1 MLQELLTS
9 ISINQNSTDSKILG
23 QVALVQQTNKLR
35 VIEGKVKSCCQ
46 SRFSSLNIGVILL
59 AANMILGLASFVA
72 YQISFAQSDGNDN
85 IIANQVRFSKPVNL
99 TNNARDSVYAQVAS
113 SGENV
118 YVVWQENPPS
128 GFSSQRDGLINYEIF
143 IKKSVDGG
151 QTFGDEI
158 NLSNNP
164 GFSEHPQIAA
174 SGNNVYV
181 AWIDNSPLVGSSSQ
195 AEDNK
200 KIMFKKS
207 TDAGNTFAE
216 TITLSD
222 VQAAD
227 SFNLE
232 MAAAGNNVYAVWQVT
247 PLPPQFNTDQDNVQS
262 AGIFLAMSSDK
273 GETFQEAKSL
283 SDNVLKSY
291 PKVAAYQNKVYVIW
305 NVGIIGDNTSP
316 KNNNNNNN
324 NTNDSSTNN
333 GIYLT
338 KSFDGGSTFD
348 EALKLN
354 ANWNSVG
361 ESQIAASGDTVYVV
375 WGGNP
380 DEKVAGNLFY
390 TSSLDNGV
398 SFSAARTLTE
408 RNTLN
413 AEVATVDNGNEVYLA
428 WQGVLPNDNE
438 EIFVKKSADNGATF
452 TEISENVSNNESISE
467 CTSISISEDS
477 RKVYLAWED
486 SPAGNHEILFAYN
499 I

>member
-1 MLQELLTS
+1 VRELLTS
-9 ISINQNSTDSKILG
+9 ISINQNSSDSKILG
-23 QVALVQQTNKLR
+23 ELTLVQQINKLR
-35 VIEGKVKSCCQ
+35 VIEGKVRSCCQ
-46 SRFSSLNIGVILL
+46 SQLSSLNIGVILF
-59 AANMILGLASFVA
+59 AANMVLGLVSFVA
-72 YQISFAQSDGNDN
+72 YQNSFAQSDGNEN
-85 IIANQVRFSKPVNL
+85 IVANQVRFSEPVNL

-113 SGENV
+113 SGNNV
-118 YVVWQENPPS
+118 FIVWQENPPS
-128 GFSSQRDGLINYEIF
+128 GFSLQRDGLINYEIF
-143 IKKSVDGG
+143 IKKSDDGG

-181 AWIDNSPLVGSSSQ
+181 AWIDNSPLVGTSSQ
-195 AEDNK
+195 AVDNK

-207 TDAGNTFAE
+207 TDAGNTFGE

-222 VQAAD
+222 VQDAD
-227 SFNLE
+227 SSNLE

-247 PLPPQFNTDQDNVQS
+247 PLPPQFNADQDSVQS
-262 AGIFLAMSSDK
+262 AGIFLATSSDN
-273 GETFQEAKSL
+273 GETFHEAQSL

-316 KNNNNNNN
+316 ENNNN
-324 NTNDSSTNN
+324 DSSIDN

-338 KSFDGGSTFD
+338 KSFDGGRTFD
-348 EALKLN
+348 NTLKLN

-361 ESQIAASGDTVYVV
+361 ESQVAASGDSVYVV

-390 TSSLDNGV
+390 TSSLDNGA
-398 SFSAARTLTE
+398 SFSAAKTLTE
-408 RNTLN
+408 RTTLN
-413 AEVATVDNGNEVYLA
+413 AEVATANNGNQVYLA
-428 WQGVLPNDNE
+428 WQGILPDDNE

-452 TEISENVSNNESISE
+452 TEISENVSNNAGISE
-467 CTSISISEDS
+467 CTSISISDDS
-477 RKVYLAWED
+477 KKVYLAWED
-486 SPAGNHEILFAYN
+486 SPSGNHEILFAHN

>member
-1 MLQELLTS
+1 
-9 ISINQNSTDSKILG
+9 LG
-23 QVALVQQTNKLR
+23 QVTLVQQINKLR
-35 VIEGKVKSCCQ
+35 VIEGKVRSCCR
-46 SRFSSLNIGVILL
+46 SRLSSLNIGVILL
-59 AANMILGLASFVA
+59 AANMVLGLVSFVA
-72 YQISFAQSDGNDN
+72 YQNSFAQSDGNDN
-85 IIANQVRFSKPVNL
+85 IVANQVRFSEPVNL

-113 SGENV
+113 SGNNV
-118 YVVWQENPPS
+118 FIVWQENPPS

-181 AWIDNSPLVGSSSQ
+181 AWIDNSPLVGTSSQ

-207 TDAGNTFAE
+207 TDAGNTFGE

-222 VQAAD
+222 VQDAD
-227 SFNLE
+227 SSNLE

-247 PLPPQFNTDQDNVQS
+247 PLPPQFNAGQDDVQS
-262 AGIFLAMSSDK
+262 AGIFIATSSDN
-273 GETFQEAKSL
+273 GETFQDAKSL

-316 KNNNNNNN
+316 ENNNN
-324 NTNDSSTNN
+324 DSSIDN

-338 KSFDGGSTFD
+338 KSFDGGRTFD
-348 EALKLN
+348 NTLKLN

-361 ESQIAASGDTVYVV
+361 ESQIAASGDSVYVV

-408 RNTLN
+408 RTTLN
-413 AEVATVDNGNEVYLA
+413 AEVAATDNGNEVYLA
-428 WQGVLPNDNE
+428 WQGILPNDNE

-452 TEISENVSNNESISE
+452 TEISENVSNNEGISE
-467 CTSISISEDS
+467 CTSISISEDP

-486 SPAGNHEILFAYN
+486 SPSGNHEILFARN
-499 I
+499 V

>member
-1 MLQELLTS
+1 
-9 ISINQNSTDSKILG
+9 
-23 QVALVQQTNKLR
+23 
-35 VIEGKVKSCCQ
+35 
-46 SRFSSLNIGVILL
+46 L
-59 AANMILGLASFVA
+59 AANMVLGLVSFVA
-72 YQISFAQSDGNDN
+72 YQNSFAQSDGNDN
-85 IIANQVRFSKPVNL
+85 IVANQVRFSEPVNL

-113 SGENV
+113 SGNNV
-118 YVVWQENPPS
+118 FIVWQENPPS

-181 AWIDNSPLVGSSSQ
+181 AWIDNSPLVGTSSH

-207 TDAGNTFAE
+207 TDAGNSFGE

-222 VQAAD
+222 VQDAD
-227 SFNLE
+227 SSNLE

-247 PLPPQFNTDQDNVQS
+247 PLPPQFNADEDSVQS
-262 AGIFLAMSSDK
+262 AGIFLMTSSDN
-273 GETFQEAKSL
+273 GETFQEAKSV

-316 KNNNNNNN
+316 VNNNNNNN
-324 NTNDSSTNN
+324 NDSSTNN

-338 KSFDGGSTFD
+338 KSYDGGRTFD
-348 EALKLN
+348 NTLKLN

-361 ESQIAASGDTVYVV
+361 ESQIAASGDSVYVV

-390 TSSLDNGV
+390 TSSLDNGA
-398 SFSAARTLTE
+398 SFAAARTLTE
-408 RNTLN
+408 KNTLN
-413 AEVATVDNGNEVYLA
+413 AEVAATDNGNEVYLA
-428 WQGVLPNDNE
+428 WQGVLPDDNE
-438 EIFVKKSADNGATF
+438 EIFVKKSTDSGATF
-452 TEISENVSNNESISE
+452 TEISENVSNNEGISE
-467 CTSISISEDS
+467 CTSISISEDP

-486 SPAGNHEILFAYN
+486 SPSGNHEILFARN
-499 I
+499 L

>member
-1 MLQELLTS
+1 M
-9 ISINQNSTDSKILG
+9 G
-23 QVALVQQTNKLR
+23 QVTLVQQINKLR
-35 VIEGKVKSCCQ
+35 VIEGKVRSCCR
-46 SRFSSLNIGVILL
+46 SRLSSLNIGVILL
-59 AANMILGLASFVA
+59 AANMVLGLVSFVA
-72 YQISFAQSDGNDN
+72 YQNSFAQSDGNDN
-85 IIANQVRFSKPVNL
+85 IVANQVRFSEPVNL

-113 SGENV
+113 SGNNV
-118 YVVWQENPPS
+118 FIVWQENPPS

-181 AWIDNSPLVGSSSQ
+181 AWIDNSPLVGTSSQ

-207 TDAGNTFAE
+207 TDAGNSFGE

-222 VQAAD
+222 VQDAD
-227 SFNLE
+227 SSNLE

-247 PLPPQFNTDQDNVQS
+247 PLPPQFNADQDSVQS
-262 AGIFLAMSSDK
+262 AGIFLATSSDN

-316 KNNNNNNN
+316 VNNNNNNN
-324 NTNDSSTNN
+324 NDSSANN

-338 KSFDGGSTFD
+338 KSYDGGRTFD
-348 EALKLN
+348 NTLKLN

-361 ESQIAASGDTVYVV
+361 ESQIAASGDSVYVV

-390 TSSLDNGV
+390 TSSLDNGA
-398 SFSAARTLTE
+398 SFPAARTLTE
-408 RNTLN
+408 KNTLN
-413 AEVATVDNGNEVYLA
+413 AEVAATDNGNEVYLA
-428 WQGVLPNDNE
+428 WQGVLPDDNE
-438 EIFVKKSADNGATF
+438 EIFVKKSTDSGATF
-452 TEISENVSNNESISE
+452 TEISENVSNNEGISE
-467 CTSISISEDS
+467 CTSISISEDP

-486 SPAGNHEILFAYN
+486 SPSGNHEILFARN
-499 I
+499 V

>member
-9 ISINQNSTDSKILG
+9 ISINQNSSDSKILG
-23 QVALVQQTNKLR
+23 QVTLVQQINKLR
-35 VIEGKVKSCCQ
+35 VIEGKVRSCCR
-46 SRFSSLNIGVILL
+46 SRLSSLNIGVILL
-59 AANMILGLASFVA
+59 AANMVLGLVSFVA
-72 YQISFAQSDGNDN
+72 YQNSFAQSDGNDN
-85 IIANQVRFSKPVNL
+85 IVANQVRFSEPVNL

-113 SGENV
+113 SGNNV
-118 YVVWQENPPS
+118 FIVWQENPPS

-207 TDAGNTFAE
+207 TDAGNTFSE

-227 SFNLE
+227 SSNLE

-247 PLPPQFNTDQDNVQS
+247 PLPPQFNAGQANVQS
-262 AGIFLAMSSDK
+262 AGIFLATSSDN
-273 GETFQEAKSL
+273 GETFQEAKTL

-316 KNNNNNNN
+316 ENNNNNNN
-324 NTNDSSTNN
+324 NNNDSSTNN

-338 KSFDGGSTFD
+338 KSFDAGRTFD
-348 EALKLN
+348 DTQKLN
-354 ANWNSVG
+354 ADWNSVG
-361 ESQIAASGDTVYVV
+361 ESQIAASGDSVYVV

-390 TSSLDNGV
+390 TSSLDNGA

-413 AEVATVDNGNEVYLA
+413 AEVATADNGNEVYLA
-428 WQGVLPNDNE
+428 WQGVLPDDNE
-438 EIFVKKSADNGATF
+438 EIFVKRSADNGATF
-452 TEISENVSNNESISE
+452 TEISENVSNNEGISE

>member
-1 MLQELLTS
+1 
-9 ISINQNSTDSKILG
+9 
-23 QVALVQQTNKLR
+23 
-35 VIEGKVKSCCQ
+35 
-46 SRFSSLNIGVILL
+46 
-59 AANMILGLASFVA
+59 
-72 YQISFAQSDGNDN
+72 
-85 IIANQVRFSKPVNL
+85 
-99 TNNARDSVYAQVAS
+99 
-113 SGENV
+113 
-118 YVVWQENPPS
+118 VWQENPPS

-174 SGNNVYV
+174 PGNNVYV

-207 TDAGNTFAE
+207 TDAGNTYGE

-227 SFNLE
+227 SSNLE

-247 PLPPQFNTDQDNVQS
+247 PLPPQFNADQDDIQS
-262 AGIFLAMSSDK
+262 AGIFLAMSSDN

-316 KNNNNNNN
+316 ENNNNNNDN
-324 NTNDSSTNN
+324 STSN

-338 KSFDGGSTFD
+338 KSFDGGRTFD
-348 EALKLN
+348 DTLKLN

-361 ESQIAASGDTVYVV
+361 ESQVAASGDSVYVV

-390 TSSLDNGV
+390 TSSPNNGV
-398 SFSAARTLTE
+398 SFSAARALTE
-408 RNTLN
+408 RTTLN
-413 AEVATVDNGNEVYLA
+413 AEVAAADNGNEVYLA
-428 WQGVLPNDNE
+428 WQGVLSDDNE
-438 EIFVKKSADNGATF
+438 EIYAKKSTDSGATF
-452 TEISENVSNNESISE
+452 TEINQNVSNNEGISE
-467 CTSISISEDS
+467 CTSISISDDS

-486 SPAGNHEILFAYN
+486 SPSGNHEILFATN
-499 I
+499 L

>member
-1 MLQELLTS
+1 LA
-9 ISINQNSTDSKILG
+9 
-23 QVALVQQTNKLR
+23 V
-35 VIEGKVKSCCQ
+35 
-46 SRFSSLNIGVILL
+46 NIV
-59 AANMILGLASFVA
+59 LGLFSFVA
-72 YQISFAQSDGNDN
+72 SQDIYSQYEADDNTIS
-85 IIANQVRFSKPVNL
+85 NQLRFSEPVNL

-113 SGENV
+113 SGDNV
-118 YVVWQENPPS
+118 YIVWQENPPA

-181 AWIDNSPLVGSSSQ
+181 AWIDNSPLGGSSSQ
-195 AEDNK
+195 TEDNK

-207 TDAGNTFAE
+207 TDAGNTFGE

-227 SFNLE
+227 SSNLE
-232 MAAAGNNVYAVWQVT
+232 MAADGNNVYAVWQVT
-247 PLPPQFNTDQDNVQS
+247 PLPPQFNVDQDNAQS
-262 AGIFLAMSSDK
+262 AGIFLAMSSDN
-273 GETFQEAKSL
+273 GETFQDPKSL

-305 NVGIIGDNTSP
+305 NVGIIGDN
-316 KNNNNNNN
+316 NNNH
-324 NTNDSSTNN
+324 NDSSTGN

-338 KSFDGGSTFD
+338 KSINNGSTFGD
-348 EALKLN
+348 TLKLN

-361 ESQIAASGDTVYVV
+361 ESQVAASGDSVYVV

-398 SFSAARTLTE
+398 SFSPARTITE

-413 AEVATVDNGNEVYLA
+413 AEVAAANNGNEVYLA

-438 EIFVKKSADNGATF
+438 EIFVKKSTDNGATF
-452 TEISENVSNNESISE
+452 TEISENVSNNEGISE
-467 CTSISISEDS
+467 CTSISISENS

-486 SPAGNHEILFAYN
+486 SPSGNHEILFAHN

>member
-9 ISINQNSTDSKILG
+9 ISINQNSSDSKILG
-23 QVALVQQTNKLR
+23 QITLVQQINKLR

-46 SRFSSLNIGVILL
+46 SRFSSLNMGVILL
-59 AANMILGLASFVA
+59 AANFVLGLVSFVA
-72 YQISFAQSDGNDN
+72 YQNSFAQSDGNDN
-85 IIANQVRFSKPVNL
+85 IIANQVKFSEPFNL

-118 YVVWQENPPS
+118 YIVWQENPPS

-207 TDAGNTFAE
+207 TDAGSTFAE

-227 SFNLE
+227 SSNLE

-247 PLPPQFNTDQDNVQS
+247 PLPPQFNADQDDVQS
-262 AGIFLAMSSDK
+262 AGIFLATSSDN

-316 KNNNNNNN
+316 ENNNNNNN
-324 NTNDSSTNN
+324 DSSIDN

-338 KSFDGGSTFD
+338 KSFDGGMTFD
-348 EALKLN
+348 DTLKLN

-361 ESQIAASGDTVYVV
+361 ESQIAASGDSVYVV

-413 AEVATVDNGNEVYLA
+413 AEVAAADNGNEVYLA

-452 TEISENVSNNESISE
+452 TEISENVSNNEGISE

-486 SPAGNHEILFAYN
+486 SPSGNHEILFARN
-499 I
+499 A

>member
-1 MLQELLTS
+1 M
-9 ISINQNSTDSKILG
+9 
-23 QVALVQQTNKLR
+23 V
-35 VIEGKVKSCCQ
+35 
-46 SRFSSLNIGVILL
+46 
-59 AANMILGLASFVA
+59 LGLAYQDSF
-72 YQISFAQSDGNDN
+72 SQSEANDN
-85 IIANQVRFSKPVNL
+85 IVANQVRFSEPVNL

-118 YVVWQENPPS
+118 YIVWQENPPS

-143 IKKSVDGG
+143 IKKSIDGG

-207 TDAGNTFAE
+207 TDAGNTFGE

-222 VQAAD
+222 FQAAD
-227 SFNLE
+227 SSNLE
-232 MAAAGNNVYAVWQVT
+232 MAAAGNNVYAVWQLT
-247 PLPPQFNTDQDNVQS
+247 PLPPQYNADQDNVHPR
-262 AGIFLAMSSDK
+262 GIFLAASSDN
-273 GETFQEAKSL
+273 GETFQDAKNL
-283 SDNVLKSY
+283 SNNVSKSY

-305 NVGIIGDNTSP
+305 NVGIIGDNTNP
-316 KNNNNNNN
+316 GNINNNNNNN
-324 NTNDSSTNN
+324 NDSRTGN

-338 KSFDGGSTFD
+338 KSFDNGRTFD
-348 EALKLN
+348 DTLKLN
-354 ANWNSVG
+354 AIWNSVG
-361 ESQIAASGDTVYVV
+361 ESQIAASGDSVYVV

-380 DEKVAGNLFY
+380 DERVAGNLFY
-390 TSSLDNGV
+390 TSSLDNGI
-398 SFSAARTLTE
+398 SFSEARTLTE

-413 AEVATVDNGNEVYLA
+413 AEVAATNNGNEVYLA
-428 WQGVLPNDNE
+428 WQGVLPDENE
-438 EIFVKKSADNGATF
+438 EIFIKKSEDNGATF
-452 TEISENVSNNESISE
+452 TEINENVSNNEGISE

-486 SPAGNHEILFAYN
+486 SPSGNHEILFARN
-499 I
+499 L

>member
-1 MLQELLTS
+1 MLQKLLTS
-9 ISINQNSTDSKILG
+9 ISINQNSSDSKILG
-23 QVALVQQTNKLR
+23 QVTLVQQIDKLR
-35 VIEGKVKSCCQ
+35 VIEGKVNSCCQ

-59 AANMILGLASFVA
+59 AANMVLGLVSFVA
-72 YQISFAQSDGNDN
+72 YQDSFSQPETNDN
-85 IIANQVRFSKPVNL
+85 IISNQVRFSEPVNL

-118 YVVWQENPPS
+118 YIVWQENPPS

-143 IKKSVDGG
+143 VKKSVDGG

-181 AWIDNSPLVGSSSQ
+181 AWIDNSPLVGLSSQ

-207 TDAGNTFAE
+207 TDAGNTFGE

-227 SFNLE
+227 SSNLE

-247 PLPPQFNTDQDNVQS
+247 PLPPHFNADQDNVQS
-262 AGIFLAMSSDK
+262 GGIFLAKSEDN

-283 SDNVLKSY
+283 SNNVLMSY

-305 NVGIIGDNTSP
+305 NVGIIGDTSP
-316 KNNNNNNN
+316 ENINNNNNN
-324 NTNDSSTNN
+324 DSSIDN

-338 KSFDGGSTFD
+338 KSFDSGMTFD
-348 EALKLN
+348 DTLKLN
-354 ANWNSVG
+354 ADWNSVG
-361 ESQIAASGDTVYVV
+361 ESQIAASGDSVYVV

-390 TSSLDNGV
+390 TSSLDNGA
-398 SFSAARTLTE
+398 SFSAARTLTDK
-408 RNTLN
+408 NTLN
-413 AEVATVDNGNEVYLA
+413 AEVAAADNGNEVYLA

-438 EIFVKKSADNGATF
+438 EIFVKKSADSGATF
-452 TEISENVSNNESISE
+452 TEISENVSNNEGVSE

-477 RKVYLAWED
+477 REVYLAWED
-486 SPAGNHEILFAYN
+486 SPSGNHEILFAHST
-499 I
+499 

>member
-1 MLQELLTS
+1 LFKS
-9 ISINQNSTDSKILG
+9 KKQNSNDSKILG
-23 QVALVQQTNKLR
+23 QVTLIQQIYKLGE
-35 VIEGKVKSCCQ
+35 IEGKVKSWCQ
-46 SRFSSLNIGVILL
+46 CRVSILNIGVILL
-59 AANMILGLASFVA
+59 AANLVLGLVSFVA
-72 YQISFAQSDGNDN
+72 YQDSFAQSEANDN
-85 IIANQVRFSKPVNL
+85 IIANQVRFSEPVNL

-113 SGENV
+113 SGNNV
-118 YVVWQENPPS
+118 YIVWQENPPS

-207 TDAGNTFAE
+207 TDAGNTFGE

-227 SFNLE
+227 SSNLE

-247 PLPPQFNTDQDNVQS
+247 PLPPQFIAEQDDVQS
-262 AGIFLAMSSDK
+262 AGIFLATSSDN

-283 SDNVLKSY
+283 SENVSKSY

-305 NVGIIGDNTSP
+305 NVGIIGDNTNLE
-316 KNNNNNNN
+316 NNNNNN
-324 NTNDSSTNN
+324 DGSTNN

-338 KSFDGGSTFD
+338 KSFDSGRTFD
-348 EALKLN
+348 DTLKLN

-361 ESQIAASGDTVYVV
+361 ESQIAASGDSVYVV

-390 TSSLDNGV
+390 ASSLDNGV
-398 SFSAARTLTE
+398 SFSATRTLTE
-408 RNTLN
+408 RTTLN
-413 AEVATVDNGNEVYLA
+413 AEVAAAHNGNEVYLA
-428 WQGVLPNDNE
+428 WQGVLPDDNE
-438 EIFVKKSADNGATF
+438 EIFVKKSTDNGATF
-452 TEISENVSNNESISE
+452 TEISQNVSNNEGISE

-486 SPAGNHEILFAYN
+486 SPSGNHEILFATN
-499 I
+499 L

>member
-1 MLQELLTS
+1 
-9 ISINQNSTDSKILG
+9 
-23 QVALVQQTNKLR
+23 
-35 VIEGKVKSCCQ
+35 
-46 SRFSSLNIGVILL
+46 L
-59 AANMILGLASFVA
+59 AANMVLGLVSFVA
-72 YQISFAQSDGNDN
+72 YQNSFAQSSGNDN
-85 IIANQVRFSKPVNL
+85 IISNRVRFSEPVNL

-118 YVVWQENPPS
+118 YIVWQENPPS

-181 AWIDNSPLVGSSSQ
+181 AWIDNSPLVGLVGSSSQ

-207 TDAGNTFAE
+207 TDAGNTFGE

-227 SFNLE
+227 SSNLE
-232 MAAAGNNVYAVWQVT
+232 MAAAGSNVYAVWQVT
-247 PLPPQFNTDQDNVQS
+247 PLPPQFNADQDDAQS
-262 AGIFLAMSSDK
+262 VGVFLAMSSDN
-273 GETFQEAKSL
+273 GETFQGAKSL
-283 SDNVLKSY
+283 SNNVLKSY

-305 NVGIIGDNTSP
+305 NVGIIGDNTNP
-316 KNNNNNNN
+316 ENINNNNNNN
-324 NTNDSSTNN
+324 NDSSSTSN

-338 KSFDGGSTFD
+338 KSFDGGRTFD
-348 EALKLN
+348 DTLKLN
-354 ANWNSVG
+354 ADWNSVG
-361 ESQIAASGDTVYVV
+361 ESQVAASGDGVYVV

-390 TSSLDNGV
+390 TSSLDNGA

-408 RNTLN
+408 RTTLN
-413 AEVATVDNGNEVYLA
+413 AEVATSNNGNEVYLA
-428 WQGVLPNDNE
+428 WQGVLPDDNE
-438 EIFVKKSADNGATF
+438 EIYVKKSADNGTTF
-452 TEISENVSNNESISE
+452 TEISENVSNNAGISE
-467 CTSISISEDS
+467 CTSISISDDS

-486 SPAGNHEILFAYN
+486 SPSGNHEILFARN
-499 I
+499 L

>member
-1 MLQELLTS
+1 M
-9 ISINQNSTDSKILG
+9 
-23 QVALVQQTNKLR
+23 R
-35 VIEGKVKSCCQ
+35 VFEGKVKSSCQ
-46 SRFSSLNIGVILL
+46 SRFSAPNIGVILL
-59 AANMILGLASFVA
+59 AANMILGLVSFVA
-72 YQISFAQSDGNDN
+72 YQQSFAQSDGNDN
-85 IIANQVRFSKPVNL
+85 IIANQVRFSEPVNL

-118 YVVWQENPPS
+118 YIVWQENPPS

-181 AWIDNSPLVGSSSQ
+181 AWIDNSPLGGSSSQ

-207 TDAGNTFAE
+207 IDAGNTFGE

-227 SFNLE
+227 SSNLE

-247 PLPPQFNTDQDNVQS
+247 PLPPQFNADQDDVQS
-262 AGIFLAMSSDK
+262 AGIFLATSSDN
-273 GETFQEAKSL
+273 GETFQESKSL

-305 NVGIIGDNTSP
+305 NVGIIGDNTNSENNSNDS
-316 KNNNNNNN
+316 NNNNS
-324 NTNDSSTNN
+324 NDSSTGN

-338 KSFDGGSTFD
+338 KSFDGGNTFD
-348 EALKLN
+348 DTLKLN

-361 ESQIAASGDTVYVV
+361 ESQVAASGDSVYVV

-408 RNTLN
+408 RTTLN
-413 AEVATVDNGNEVYLA
+413 AEVAAADNGNEVYLA
-428 WQGVLPNDNE
+428 WQGVLPDDNE
-438 EIFVKKSADNGATF
+438 EIYVKKSADNGATF
-452 TEISENVSNNESISE
+452 TEISQNVSNNEGISE
-467 CTSISISEDS
+467 CTSISISEDP

-486 SPAGNHEILFAYN
+486 SPAGNHEILFAYD

>member
-1 MLQELLTS
+1 M
-9 ISINQNSTDSKILG
+9 
-23 QVALVQQTNKLR
+23 
-35 VIEGKVKSCCQ
+35 
-46 SRFSSLNIGVILL
+46 GVILL
-59 AANMILGLASFVA
+59 AANMIIGLVSFVT
-72 YQISFAQSDGNDN
+72 YQNSFAQPDGNDN
-85 IIANQVRFSKPVNL
+85 IIANQVRFSEPVNL

-113 SGENV
+113 IGENV
-118 YVVWQENPPS
+118 YIVWQENPPS

-151 QTFGDEI
+151 QTFGDVI

-195 AEDNK
+195 KEDNK

-207 TDAGNTFAE
+207 TDEGNTFGE

-222 VQAAD
+222 VEAAD
-227 SFNLE
+227 SSNLE
-232 MAAAGNNVYAVWQVT
+232 MAAAGNNVYTVWQVT
-247 PLPPQFNTDQDNVQS
+247 PLPPQFNADQDNVQS
-262 AGIFLAMSSDK
+262 AGIFLARSSNN
-273 GETFQEAKSL
+273 GATFQEARSL

-305 NVGIIGDNTSP
+305 NVGIIGDNTNPESI
-316 KNNNNNNN
+316 NNNNN
-324 NTNDSSTNN
+324 SSTSN
-333 GIYLT
+333 GIYFT
-338 KSFDGGSTFD
+338 KSFDSGNTFD
-348 EALKLN
+348 DILKLN

-361 ESQIAASGDTVYVV
+361 ESQIAASGDRIYVV

-390 TSSLDNGV
+390 TSSLDNGT

-413 AEVATVDNGNEVYLA
+413 AEVASADNGNEVYLA

-438 EIFVKKSADNGATF
+438 EIFVKKSTDNGTTF
-452 TEISENVSNNESISE
+452 TKISQNVSNNEGISE
-467 CTSISISEDS
+467 CTSISISEDP

-486 SPAGNHEILFAYN
+486 SPSGNHEILFTRN
-499 I
+499 L

>member
-1 MLQELLTS
+1 M
-9 ISINQNSTDSKILG
+9 
-23 QVALVQQTNKLR
+23 V
-35 VIEGKVKSCCQ
+35 
-46 SRFSSLNIGVILL
+46 
-59 AANMILGLASFVA
+59 LGLVSFVA
-72 YQISFAQSDGNDN
+72 YQNSFAQSEANDN
-85 IIANQVRFSKPVNL
+85 IVANQVKFSEPVNL

-118 YVVWQENPPS
+118 YIVWQENPPS

-174 SGNNVYV
+174 SANNVYV

-207 TDAGNTFAE
+207 TDAGNTFGE

-227 SFNLE
+227 SSNLE
-232 MAAAGNNVYAVWQVT
+232 MAAAGDNVYAIWQVT
-247 PLPPQFNTDQDNVQS
+247 PLPPQFNADQDDVQS
-262 AGIFLAMSSDK
+262 AGIFLATSSDN

-291 PKVAAYQNKVYVIW
+291 PKVAAYQSKVYVIW
-305 NVGIIGDNTSP
+305 NVGIIGDNTDLENINNNI
-316 KNNNNNNN
+316 NNNN
-324 NTNDSSTNN
+324 DSSIDN

-338 KSFDGGSTFD
+338 KSFDGGRTFGD
-348 EALKLN
+348 TLKLN

-361 ESQIAASGDTVYVV
+361 ESQIAASGDSVYVV

-438 EIFVKKSADNGATF
+438 EIFVKKSADSGATF
-452 TEISENVSNNESISE
+452 TKTSQNVSNNEGISE

-486 SPAGNHEILFAYN
+486 SPSGNHEILFATN
-499 I
+499 L

>member
-1 MLQELLTS
+1 MPQEFLTN
-9 ISINQNSTDSKILG
+9 ISINQPNSGDSKILG
-23 QVALVQQTNKLR
+23 QVTLVQQINKLR
-35 VIEGKVKSCCQ
+35 VFEDKVRSWYHCQ
-46 SRFSSLNIGVILL
+46 VSALNIGEILL
-59 AANMILGLASFVA
+59 AVNMILGLVSFVA
-72 YQISFAQSDGNDN
+72 YQHSFAQSNGND
-85 IIANQVRFSKPVNL
+85 IANQVRFSEPVNL

-118 YVVWQENPPS
+118 YIVWQENPPS

-143 IKKSVDGG
+143 IKKSIDGG

-207 TDAGNTFAE
+207 TDAGNTFGK

-222 VQAAD
+222 VQDAD
-227 SFNLE
+227 SSNLE
-232 MAAAGNNVYAVWQVT
+232 MAAAGNNVYAIWQVT
-247 PLPPQFNTDQDNVQS
+247 PLPPQLNADQDNVQP
-262 AGIFLAMSSDK
+262 AGIFLARSSDN
-273 GETFQEAKSL
+273 GETFQGAKSL
-283 SDNVLKSY
+283 SGNVLKSY

-305 NVGIIGDNTSP
+305 NVGIIGDNTNP
-316 KNNNNNNN
+316 ENININNDNN
-324 NTNDSSTNN
+324 NDSSSRN
-333 GIYLT
+333 GIYFT
-338 KSFDGGSTFD
+338 KSFDGGNTFD
-348 EALKLN
+348 KTLKLN
-354 ANWNSVG
+354 ANWSSVG
-361 ESQIAASGDTVYVV
+361 ESQIAASGNSVYVV

-408 RNTLN
+408 RTTLN
-413 AEVATVDNGNEVYLA
+413 AEVSAADNGSEVYLA
-428 WQGVLPNDNE
+428 WQGVLPDDNE
-438 EIFVKKSADNGATF
+438 EIFVKKSTDNGATF
-452 TEISENVSNNESISE
+452 TKISQNVSNNEGISE
-467 CTSISISEDS
+467 CTSISISEDP

-486 SPAGNHEILFAYN
+486 SPSGNHEILFSHS

>member
-1 MLQELLTS
+1 M
-9 ISINQNSTDSKILG
+9 
-23 QVALVQQTNKLR
+23 
-35 VIEGKVKSCCQ
+35 
-46 SRFSSLNIGVILL
+46 
-59 AANMILGLASFVA
+59 AANMVLGLVSFVA
-72 YQISFAQSDGNDN
+72 YQNSFAQSDGNDN
-85 IIANQVRFSKPVNL
+85 IIANQVRFSEPVNL

-118 YVVWQENPPS
+118 YIVWQENPPS
-128 GFSSQRDGLINYEIF
+128 GFSVQSDGLINYEIF

-181 AWIDNSPLVGSSSQ
+181 AWIDNSPLVGTSSH

-207 TDAGNTFAE
+207 TDAGNTFGE

-222 VQAAD
+222 VQDAD
-227 SFNLE
+227 SSNLE

-247 PLPPQFNTDQDNVQS
+247 PLPPQFNADQDSVQS
-262 AGIFLAMSSDK
+262 AGIFLMTSSDN
-273 GETFQEAKSL
+273 GETFQEAKSV

-291 PKVAAYQNKVYVIW
+291 PKVAAYHNNVYVIW

-316 KNNNNNNN
+316 VNNNNNNN
-324 NTNDSSTNN
+324 NDSSTNN

-338 KSFDGGSTFD
+338 KSYDGGRTFD
-348 EALKLN
+348 NTLKLN

-361 ESQIAASGDTVYVV
+361 ESQIAASGDSVYVV

-413 AEVATVDNGNEVYLA
+413 AEVAAADNGNEVYLA

-452 TEISENVSNNESISE
+452 TEISQNVSNNEGISE
-467 CTSISISEDS
+467 CTSISISEDP

-486 SPAGNHEILFAYN
+486 SPSGNHEILFARN
-499 I
+499 L

>member
-1 MLQELLTS
+1 
-9 ISINQNSTDSKILG
+9 
-23 QVALVQQTNKLR
+23 LR
-35 VIEGKVKSCCQ
+35 VFEGKVKSWHQ
-46 SRFSSLNIGVILL
+46 RRVSTLNIGVILL
-59 AANMILGLASFVA
+59 AANMVLGLVSFVA
-72 YQISFAQSDGNDN
+72 YQNSFAQSEANDN
-85 IIANQVRFSKPVNL
+85 IVANQVKFSEPVNL

-118 YVVWQENPPS
+118 YIVWQENPPS

-174 SGNNVYV
+174 SANNVYV

-207 TDAGNTFAE
+207 TDAGNTFGE

-227 SFNLE
+227 SSNLE
-232 MAAAGNNVYAVWQVT
+232 MAAAGDNVYAIWQVT
-247 PLPPQFNTDQDNVQS
+247 PLPPQFNADQDDVQS
-262 AGIFLAMSSDK
+262 AGIFLATSSDN

-305 NVGIIGDNTSP
+305 NVGIIGDNIDLENINNNI
-316 KNNNNNNN
+316 NNNN
-324 NTNDSSTNN
+324 DSSIDN

-338 KSFDGGSTFD
+338 KSFDGGRTFGD
-348 EALKLN
+348 TLKLN

-361 ESQIAASGDTVYVV
+361 ESQIAASGDSVYVV

-438 EIFVKKSADNGATF
+438 EIFVKKSADSGATF
-452 TEISENVSNNESISE
+452 TKTSQNVSNNEGISE
-467 CTSISISEDS
+467 CTSISISEDP

-486 SPAGNHEILFAYN
+486 SPSGNHEILFATN
-499 I
+499 L

>member
-1 MLQELLTS
+1 MGL
-9 ISINQNSTDSKILG
+9 
-23 QVALVQQTNKLR
+23 
-35 VIEGKVKSCCQ
+35 
-46 SRFSSLNIGVILL
+46 ILL
-59 AANMILGLASFVA
+59 AANMVLGPVSFVA
-72 YQISFAQSDGNDN
+72 YQNSFAQSEGNDN
-85 IIANQVRFSKPVNL
+85 IIANQSRFSEPVNL

-113 SGENV
+113 SGDNV
-118 YVVWQENPPS
+118 YIVWQENPPS
-128 GFSSQRDGLINYEIF
+128 GFSSQRDGLINYEIL

-181 AWIDNSPLVGSSSQ
+181 AWIDNSPLVDSSSQ

-207 TDAGNTFAE
+207 TDAGNTFGE

-227 SFNLE
+227 SSNLE

-247 PLPPQFNTDQDNVQS
+247 PLPPQFNADQDNVQS
-262 AGIFLAMSSDK
+262 AGIFLATSSDN

-305 NVGIIGDNTSP
+305 NVGIIGDNTNTE
-316 KNNNNNNN
+316 NNNNNIN
-324 NTNDSSTNN
+324 NDSTSN

-338 KSFDGGSTFD
+338 KSFDGGRTFD
-348 EALKLN
+348 DTLKLN

-361 ESQIAASGDTVYVV
+361 ESQVAASGDSVYVV

-413 AEVATVDNGNEVYLA
+413 AEVAAADNGNEVYLA
-428 WQGVLPNDNE
+428 WQGVLPDDNE

-452 TEISENVSNNESISE
+452 AEISQNVSNNEGISE

-486 SPAGNHEILFAYN
+486 SPSGNHEILFARN
-499 I
+499 L

>member
-9 ISINQNSTDSKILG
+9 ISINQNSSDSKILG
-23 QVALVQQTNKLR
+23 QVTLVQETNKLS

-59 AANMILGLASFVA
+59 AANMVLGLVSFVA
-72 YQISFAQSDGNDN
+72 YQDSFSQSEADENV
-85 IIANQVRFSKPVNL
+85 ITNQVRFSEPANL

-118 YVVWQENPPS
+118 YIVWQENPPS
-128 GFSSQRDGLINYEIF
+128 GFSSQRDGLINYEIY

-151 QTFGDEI
+151 RTFGDEI

-174 SGNNVYV
+174 SGDNVYV

-207 TDAGNTFAE
+207 TDAGNTFGE
-216 TITLSD
+216 TNTLSD

-227 SFNLE
+227 SSNLE
-232 MAAAGNNVYAVWQVT
+232 MAAAGNNVYAVWHVT
-247 PLPPQFNTDQDNVQS
+247 PLPPLLNADQDDVQS
-262 AGIFLAMSSDK
+262 AGIFLATSSDN

-305 NVGIIGDNTSP
+305 NVGMIGDNTSP
-316 KNNNNNNN
+316 QNNNNNNN
-324 NTNDSSTNN
+324 NDSSIDN

-338 KSFDGGSTFD
+338 KSFDGGRTFD
-348 EALKLN
+348 DTLKLN
-354 ANWNSVG
+354 ANWNTVG
-361 ESQIAASGDTVYVV
+361 ESQIAASGDSVYVV

-413 AEVATVDNGNEVYLA
+413 AEVATVDNGNDVYLA

-452 TEISENVSNNESISE
+452 TEISENVSDNEGISE

>member
-9 ISINQNSTDSKILG
+9 ISINQNSSDSKILG
-23 QVALVQQTNKLR
+23 QVTLVQQTNKLR
-35 VIEGKVKSCCQ
+35 VIEGKVKLCCQ
-46 SRFSSLNIGVILL
+46 SQFSSLNIGLILL
-59 AANMILGLASFVA
+59 AANMVLGLVSFVA
-72 YQISFAQSDGNDN
+72 YQDSFSHSEADENV
-85 IIANQVRFSKPVNL
+85 IANQVRFSEPANL

-118 YVVWQENPPS
+118 YIVWQENPPT
-128 GFSSQRDGLINYEIF
+128 GFSSQRDGLINYEIY

-151 QTFGDEI
+151 RTFGDEI

-174 SGNNVYV
+174 SGDNVYV

-207 TDAGNTFAE
+207 TDAGNTFGE

-222 VQAAD
+222 VQDAD
-227 SFNLE
+227 SSNLE

-247 PLPPQFNTDQDNVQS
+247 PLPPQLNADQDNVQP
-262 AGIFLAMSSDK
+262 AGIFLARSSDN
-273 GETFQEAKSL
+273 GETFHEAKSL
-283 SDNVLKSY
+283 SGNVLKSY

-316 KNNNNNNN
+316 QNNNNNN
-324 NTNDSSTNN
+324 DSSIDN

-338 KSFDGGSTFD
+338 KSFDGGRTFD
-348 EALKLN
+348 DTLKLN

-361 ESQIAASGDTVYVV
+361 ESQIAASGDSVYVV

-413 AEVATVDNGNEVYLA
+413 AEVATVDNGNDVYLA

-452 TEISENVSNNESISE
+452 TEISENVSDNEGISE

>member
-1 MLQELLTS
+1 
-9 ISINQNSTDSKILG
+9 LG
-23 QVALVQQTNKLR
+23 QVTLVLQINKLR
-35 VIEGKVKSCCQ
+35 VFEGKVRSWCHCQ
-46 SRFSSLNIGVILL
+46 ASALNIGVILL
-59 AANMILGLASFVA
+59 AANMILGLVSLVA
-72 YQISFAQSDGNDN
+72 CQHSFAQSNGNDN
-85 IIANQVRFSKPVNL
+85 IIANQVRFSEPVNL

-118 YVVWQENPPS
+118 YIVWQENPPS
-128 GFSSQRDGLINYEIF
+128 GFSSQRNGLINYEIF
-143 IKKSVDGG
+143 IKKSIDGG

-207 TDAGNTFAE
+207 TDAGNTFGE

-222 VQAAD
+222 VQDAD
-227 SFNLE
+227 SSNLE

-247 PLPPQFNTDQDNVQS
+247 PVPPQLNADQDNVQS
-262 AGIFLAMSSDK
+262 AGIFLAGSSNN

-283 SDNVLKSY
+283 SGNVLKSY
-291 PKVAAYQNKVYVIW
+291 PKVATYQNKVYVIW
-305 NVGIIGDNTSP
+305 NVGIIGDNTNP
-316 KNNNNNNN
+316 GNINNNINNNNDN
-324 NTNDSSTNN
+324 STGN

-338 KSFDGGSTFD
+338 KSIDSGNTFD
-348 EALKLN
+348 DTLKLN
-354 ANWNSVG
+354 ADWNSVG
-361 ESQIAASGDTVYVV
+361 ESQIAASGDSVYVV

-390 TSSLDNGV
+390 TSSHDNGV
-398 SFSAARTLTE
+398 TFSAARTLTE
-408 RNTLN
+408 RTTLN
-413 AEVATVDNGNEVYLA
+413 AEVATTDNGNEVYLA

-438 EIFVKKSADNGATF
+438 EIFVKKSTDNGATF
-452 TEISENVSNNESISE
+452 TKISQNVSNNEGISE
-467 CTSISISEDS
+467 CTSISISEDP

-486 SPAGNHEILFAYN
+486 SPSGNHEILFARN
-499 I
+499 A

>member
-1 MLQELLTS
+1 M
-9 ISINQNSTDSKILG
+9 
-23 QVALVQQTNKLR
+23 
-35 VIEGKVKSCCQ
+35 
-46 SRFSSLNIGVILL
+46 LL
-59 AANMILGLASFVA
+59 AANMVLGLVSFVT
-72 YQISFAQSDGNDN
+72 YQNSFAQSDGNDN
-85 IIANQVRFSKPVNL
+85 IIANQVRFSEPVNL

-118 YVVWQENPPS
+118 YIVWQENPPP

-200 KIMFKKS
+200 KIIFKRS
-207 TDAGNTFAE
+207 TDAGNTFGE

-227 SFNLE
+227 SSNLE
-232 MAAAGNNVYAVWQVT
+232 MVAAGNNVYAVWQVT
-247 PLPPQFNTDQDNVQS
+247 PLPPQFNADQDDVQS
-262 AGIFLAMSSDK
+262 AGIFLATSSDN
-273 GETFQEAKSL
+273 GETFQEARSL

-316 KNNNNNNN
+316 ENTNNNNNNN
-324 NTNDSSTNN
+324 DSSIEN

-354 ANWNSVG
+354 AEWNSVG
-361 ESQIAASGDTVYVV
+361 ESQIAASDDSVYVV

-390 TSSLDNGV
+390 TSSFDNGV

-452 TEISENVSNNESISE
+452 TELSENVSNNEGISE

>member
-1 MLQELLTS
+1 
-9 ISINQNSTDSKILG
+9 LG
-23 QVALVQQTNKLR
+23 QVTLVQQINKLR
-35 VIEGKVKSCCQ
+35 VIEGKVRSCCR
-46 SRFSSLNIGVILL
+46 SRLSSLNIGVILL
-59 AANMILGLASFVA
+59 AANMVLGLVSFVA
-72 YQISFAQSDGNDN
+72 YQNSFAQSDGNDN
-85 IIANQVRFSKPVNL
+85 IVANQVRFSEPVNL

-113 SGENV
+113 SGNNV
-118 YVVWQENPPS
+118 FIVWQENPPS

-181 AWIDNSPLVGSSSQ
+181 AWIDNSPLVGTSSH

-207 TDAGNTFAE
+207 TDAGNSFGE

-222 VQAAD
+222 VQDAD
-227 SFNLE
+227 SSNLE

-247 PLPPQFNTDQDNVQS
+247 PLPPQFNADQDDVQS
-262 AGIFLAMSSDK
+262 AGIFLATSSDN

-316 KNNNNNNN
+316 VNNNNNNN
-324 NTNDSSTNN
+324 NDSSTNN
-333 GIYLT
+333 GIYFT
-338 KSFDGGSTFD
+338 KSFDTGRTFD
-348 EALKLN
+348 NTLKLN

-361 ESQIAASGDTVYVV
+361 ESQIAASADSVYVV

-380 DEKVAGNLFY
+380 DKKVAGNLFY

-428 WQGVLPNDNE
+428 WQAVLPDDNE

-452 TEISENVSNNESISE
+452 TELPENVSNNEGISE

-477 RKVYLAWED
+477 KTVYLAWED
-486 SPAGNHEILFAYN
+486 SPSGNHEILFARN
-499 I
+499 L

>member
-1 MLQELLTS
+1 M
-9 ISINQNSTDSKILG
+9 
-23 QVALVQQTNKLR
+23 
-35 VIEGKVKSCCQ
+35 
-46 SRFSSLNIGVILL
+46 SSLNMGVILL
-59 AANMILGLASFVA
+59 IANMVLGLVSFVA
-72 YQISFAQSDGNDN
+72 YQHSFAQSNGNDN
-85 IIANQVRFSKPVNL
+85 IIPNQVRFSEPVNL

-118 YVVWQENPPS
+118 YIVWQENPPS

-151 QTFGDEI
+151 QTFGEEI

-207 TDAGNTFAE
+207 TDSGNSFGE

-227 SFNLE
+227 SSNLE

-247 PLPPQFNTDQDNVQS
+247 PLPPQFNVDQDNLQS
-262 AGIFLAMSSDK
+262 AGIFLARSSDN

-305 NVGIIGDNTSP
+305 NVGIIGDNTNLQ
-316 KNNNNNNN
+316 NNNNNNIN
-324 NTNDSSTNN
+324 NNDSSNGN

-338 KSFDGGSTFD
+338 KSFDSGNTFD
-348 EALKLN
+348 DTLKLN

-361 ESQIAASGDTVYVV
+361 ESQVAASGDSVYVV

-398 SFSAARTLTE
+398 SFAAPRTLTE
-408 RNTLN
+408 RTTLN
-413 AEVATVDNGNEVYLA
+413 AEVAAADNGNEVYLA

-438 EIFVKKSADNGATF
+438 EIFVKKSTDNGATF
-452 TEISENVSNNESISE
+452 SEISQNVSNNEGISE
-467 CTSISISEDS
+467 CTSISISDES
-477 RKVYLAWED
+477 KKVYLAWED
-486 SPAGNHEILFAYN
+486 SPAGNHEILFAHN